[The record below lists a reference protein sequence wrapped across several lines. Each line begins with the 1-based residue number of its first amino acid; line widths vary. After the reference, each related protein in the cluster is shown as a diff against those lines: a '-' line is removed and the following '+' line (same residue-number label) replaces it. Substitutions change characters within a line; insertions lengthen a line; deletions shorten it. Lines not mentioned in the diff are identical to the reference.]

1 MRAMGL
7 QGAVR
12 GKKFKTT
19 IPDDSLARPADLV
32 HREFS
37 ASRPN
42 ELWVADLERHEA
54 LSFRAVM
61 REHRPRPSQRTG

>member
-1 MRAMGL
+1 MARCTVERLMRGMGL

-19 IPDDSLARPADLV
+19 APDDGAARPADLV
-32 HREFS
+32 TRDFI

-42 ELWVADLERHEA
+42 EL
-54 LSFRAVM
+54 
-61 REHRPRPSQRTG
+61 